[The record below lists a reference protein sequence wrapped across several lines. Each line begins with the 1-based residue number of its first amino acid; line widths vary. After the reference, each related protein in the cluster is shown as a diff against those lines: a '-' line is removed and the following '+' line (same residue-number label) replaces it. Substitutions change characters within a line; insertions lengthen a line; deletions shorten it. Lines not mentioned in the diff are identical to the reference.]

1 MGPVEIMTHFQQL
14 EKKLDLFDQYLND
27 APWWDSV
34 RYDVYA
40 FLEGTLMGSPP
51 RQGCPPFRRRIITSV
66 RGAISRQILNTKLRR
81 NRGGVLSLRAPRTRE
96 GDETVD
102 RILDPISA
110 LFQGDIR
117 QITTHPRRY
126 HVPVVHASSR
136 SGTVPTTLAKTIR
149 AFAATFD
156 LSQGDMKMLER
167 TIRFRRHVYEVEL
180 AAYRR
185 LLDLARPELL
195 VLVQNGIEKS
205 LFFAAKERGIPTVEA
220 QHGLIGFSHP
230 AYSYSPDISYNEQK
244 TFPDLFLTFSE
255 HWATVC
261 HFPAGAT
268 VSVGND
274 SFSPAP
280 IATKAMGATMFAS
293 SSIHHSEMVPWT
305 REVAMAL
312 PDRRIFYKLHPNQ
325 AADATRI
332 VKDFRNL
339 PNIEVISGQTAA
351 STLMKEVSH
360 VVAVCSTVVYEALQ
374 AGRKVLLL
382 PESNHRCHLD
392 VFNLKQVDVPS
403 SPAELICAL
412 TKPCIFNEPLQFF
425 DRFDPDKARTAIN
438 GLRS

>member
-1 MGPVEIMTHFQQL
+1 MDTRELMTLFQRF
-14 EKKLDLFDQYLND
+14 EKEHSLFDQLSDN

-34 RYDVYA
+34 RYDVYL
-40 FLEGTLMGSPP
+40 FLEGIFLGRPP
-51 RQGCPPFRRRIITSV
+51 PQSNPPMWRRTITSV
-66 RGAISRQILNTKLRR
+66 RGAISRRNLYAKLSQEK
-81 NRGGVLSLRAPRTRE
+81 GGALCLRAPRNRE
-96 GDETVD
+96 GSKTID
-102 RILDPISA
+102 RVIDPIAA
-110 LFQGDIR
+110 LFQGEIR
-117 QITTHPRRY
+117 EIDTFPRRY
-126 HVPVVHASSR
+126 HVPIVQASSR
-136 SGTVPTTLAKTIR
+136 SGSIPATVGETLSVLS
-149 AFAATFD
+149 ATFD
-156 LSQGDMKMLER
+156 ISQDQVDLLKR
-167 TIRFRRHVYEVEL
+167 AIRFRRHVYEVEL
-180 AAYRR
+180 SAYRR
-185 LLDLARPELL
+185 LLDLAQPKLL

-205 LFFAAKERGIPTVEA
+205 LFCAAKERGIPTVEA

-230 AYSYSPDISYNEQK
+230 AYSYSPDISYNKQK

-261 HFPAGAT
+261 HFPADAI

-274 SFSPAP
+274 SFNPASV
-280 IATKAMGATMFAS
+280 ATKAMGATMFVS
-293 SSIHHSEMVPWT
+293 SFIHHAEMVPWVS
-305 REVAMAL
+305 EVAMAL